1 MKVAYKSSELQR
13 ERATKY
19 YWENRQKKLG
29 YAREYREQHR
39 DKVRQYLRTDAA
51 KQRKNAL
58 RRAWN
63 AENRDRQIATNQ
75 KAHLKRYHGLTV
87 EQYAAMVEAQDG
99 KCAICQRTPDGK
111 GHCGR
116 LHVDHDHERRVIREL
131 LCANCNRA
139 LGLFADTPEWMVA
152 AAAYVE
158 RHRRSEDRSPAGDDV
173 VLLDGLGL

>member
-19 YWENRQKKLG
+19 YWDNREKKLG
-29 YAREYREQHR
+29 YAREYREANR
-39 DKVRQYLRTDAA
+39 EKVRQYFRTDAA
-51 KQRKNAL
+51 RERKNAL

-63 AENRDRQIATNQ
+63 AKNRDRQIAINQ

-87 EQYAAMVEAQDG
+87 EEYAAMVATQGG
-99 KCAICQRTPDGK
+99 KCAICRRAPEGK

-139 LGLFADTPEWMVA
+139 IGLFADNPAWMVT

-158 RHRRSEDRSPAGDDV
+158 RHRRASDHNSAGDDV
-173 VLLDGLGL
+173 VL